1 MGSCESLLHV
11 DLKNFLGPHSRLPE
25 VLHLVAAELA
35 IGQLGLSGTEVR
47 RSLMGKVQL
56 FATPRLGCEGEKT
69 TELAHSPC
77 AVPRH

>member
-1 MGSCESLLHV
+1 MLHV
-11 DLKNFLGPHSRLPE
+11 DLKNFLGPHIRLPE

-56 FATPRLGCEGEKT
+56 FLDFTRVRACRFRRLRST
-69 TELAHSPC
+69 RR
-77 AVPRH
+77 V